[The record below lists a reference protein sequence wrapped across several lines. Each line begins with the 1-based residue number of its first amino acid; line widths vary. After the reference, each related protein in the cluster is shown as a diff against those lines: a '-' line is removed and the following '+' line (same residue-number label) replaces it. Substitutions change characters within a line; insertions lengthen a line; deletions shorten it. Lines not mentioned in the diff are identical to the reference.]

1 MTGSGRL
8 VRAWLLAAL
17 LSGCSTWTLE
27 RPDGVKSGPAPTGTA
42 PDSRPAEPEARG
54 SAPADMPIPAAEP
67 VSPKSP
73 DQPKP
78 SARPAAPG
86 GDAFLPRLPAG
97 IADRAG
103 WARDYRAGF
112 KALGIKPSPENVC
125 AALAVTEQESSFNA
139 DPPVAGLPGIVRG
152 ELRQRA
158 ERYHV
163 PTWMLDASLALTSPD
178 GRAYGQRI
186 DALRTENDLNR
197 LYDDLISQ
205 VPLGKTL
212 LADYNPVRTG
222 GPMQV
227 SLKFAEKQVREN
239 AYPYRYA
246 GSLRD
251 ELFTRRGGLY
261 FGVAYLLDYPARYDR
276 MLYRF
281 ADFNAGRYA
290 SRNAAFQ
297 KAVSLLAGQPLDGDG
312 DLLRYAGGDVAD
324 EPSQTLLATRQ
335 LAGRLQM
342 TVGQIE
348 ADLRQEKTPGFE
360 RTQLFTRVFAL
371 VKAQTGQV
379 LPPNVLP
386 EIRLKSPK
394 IHNGLTT
401 ARFAQRVN
409 QRYRACLAR
418 GVSG

>member
-1 MTGSGRL
+1 MRGYFWLAGW
-8 VRAWLLAAL
+8 WLLAAL
-17 LSGCSTWTLE
+17 LTGCSTSTLV
-27 RPDGVKSGPAPTGTA
+27 RPVTEKPGPGPSGTEVSPRSVVPELPSATLPEVTKRVQKPIKPAPPPA
-42 PDSRPAEPEARG
+42 PK
-54 SAPADMPIPAAEP
+54 SATRTPAA
-67 VSPKSP
+67 
-73 DQPKP
+73 
-78 SARPAAPG
+78 G
-86 GDAFLPRLPAG
+86 GDVFLQHLPGG

-103 WARDYRAGF
+103 WARDYRTAF
-112 KALGIKPSPENVC
+112 KALGIKPGAENVC

-163 PTWMLDASLALTSPD
+163 PAWMLDASLALTSPD
-178 GRAYGQRI
+178 GRTYGQRI
-186 DALRTENDLNR
+186 DALKTENDLNR
-197 LYDDLISQ
+197 LYADLISQ

-227 SLKFAEKQVREN
+227 SLKFAERQVREKP
-239 AYPYRYA
+239 YPYRYT

-251 ELFTRRGGLY
+251 ELFSRRGGLY
-261 FGVAYLLDYPARYDR
+261 FGVAYLLDYPASYDR

-297 KAVSLLAGQPLDGDG
+297 KAVSLLGGQPLDGDG

-324 EPSQTLLATRQ
+324 EPSQTLLASRQ
-335 LAGRLQM
+335 LASRLQL
-342 TVGQIE
+342 TEAEIE
-348 ADLRQEKTPGFE
+348 ADLRQEKSASFE

-371 VKAQTGQV
+371 VKDQTGKV

-386 EIRLKSPK
+386 EIQLKSPK

-409 QRYRACLAR
+409 QRYQKCLGR
-418 GVSG
+418 GVAG

>member
-1 MTGSGRL
+1 MTGCGRL
-8 VRAWLLAAL
+8 VRACLLAAL

-27 RPDGVKSGPAPTGTA
+27 RPDEVKPGTAPTGTA
-42 PDSRPAEPEARG
+42 PSSGPAEPEAR
-54 SAPADMPIPAAEP
+54 SPAPSDMPIPAAEP
-67 VSPKSP
+67 VPPKSLP
-73 DQPKP
+73 QQKAA
-78 SARPAAPG
+78 ARPAAPG
-86 GDAFLPRLPAG
+86 GDVFLQRLPAG

-103 WARDYRAGF
+103 WARDYRAAF

-163 PTWMLDASLALTSPD
+163 PAWMLDASLALTSPD
-178 GRAYGQRI
+178 GRTYGQRI

-297 KAVSLLAGQPLDGDG
+297 KAVSLLAGQPLAGDG

-342 TVGQIE
+342 TEDQIE
-348 ADLRQEKTPGFE
+348 ADLRQEKTAGFE

-379 LPPNVLP
+379 LPPNALP
-386 EIRLKSPK
+386 EIQLKSPK

-418 GVSG
+418 GGAG

>member
-1 MTGSGRL
+1 MTYSSRL
-8 VRAWLLAAL
+8 AGALLLVAM

-27 RPDGVKSGPAPTGTA
+27 RPDGMKSRPAPTGA
-42 PDSRPAEPEARG
+42 VPNSRPAEPEARV
-54 SAPADMPIPAAEP
+54 PALPESPIPITEP
-67 VSPKSP
+67 TPR
-73 DQPKP
+73 PKP
-78 SARPAAPG
+78 AARPAAPG
-86 GDAFLPRLPAG
+86 GDAFLQRLPAG
-97 IADRAG
+97 IADRAR
-103 WARDYRAGF
+103 WARDYRAAF
-112 KALGIKPSPENVC
+112 KALGIKPSAENVC

-139 DPPVAGLPGIVRG
+139 DPPVAGLSGIVRG

-163 PTWMLDASLALTSPD
+163 PAWMLDASLALASPD
-178 GRAYGQRI
+178 GRTYGQRI
-186 DALRTENDLNR
+186 DALRTENDLNH

-227 SLKFAEKQVREN
+227 SLKFAEKQVREK

-246 GSLRD
+246 SSLRD

-261 FGVAYLLDYPARYDR
+261 FGVAYLLDYPASYDR

-297 KAVSLLAGQPLDGDG
+297 KAVSLLSGQPLDGDG

-324 EPSQTLLATRQ
+324 EPSQTVLAIHQ
-335 LAGRLQM
+335 LADRLQM
-342 TVGQIE
+342 TDGQIE
-348 ADLRQEKTPGFE
+348 ADLRQEKTAGFE

-371 VKAQTGQV
+371 VKAQTGQE

-386 EIRLKSPK
+386 EIQLKSPK

-409 QRYRACLAR
+409 QRYRKCLAQ
-418 GVSG
+418 GVAG